1 MTTAHQGV
9 ACQESKRPAD
19 CSAGAFPEQLP
30 PPVLTLQYI
39 RGKAAAGA
47 GPRPKPRNCPDLDK
61 VPDSVFKGLNAL
73 RPGSFQNYSGSI
85 PASLIIAVQLT
96 SSLLTNVSN
105 SRGPL
110 Q

>member
-1 MTTAHQGV
+1 V
-9 ACQESKRPAD
+9 YSKSKRPTD
-19 CSAGAFPEQLP
+19 GPSAGAFSEQLP

-39 RGKAAAGA
+39 RGKAAAGV
-47 GPRPKPRNCPDLDK
+47 GPRPKPRNCPYLDR
-61 VPDSVFKGLNAL
+61 VPDSVFKSMNAA

-96 SSLLTNVSN
+96 SSLLTKASN
-105 SRGPL
+105 ACGPL